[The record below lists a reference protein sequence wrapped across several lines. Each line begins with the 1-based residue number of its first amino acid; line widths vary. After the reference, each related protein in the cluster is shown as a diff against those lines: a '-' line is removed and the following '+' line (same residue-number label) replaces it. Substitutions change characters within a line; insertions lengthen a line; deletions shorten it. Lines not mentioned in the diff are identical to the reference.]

1 MCLAIPGKVVS
12 ISGDDPLTRMGRIDF
27 SGVIKQASLA
37 YVPEVVVGDY
47 VIVHVG
53 FALSKVDEA
62 EAQKVFEYLKQMDG
76 ILAKPGR
83 VWMVFSFC
91 YSPECDSILT
101 HVSQARKVEPTAV
114 FGAEGLYLVDP

>member
-12 ISGDDPLTRMGRIDF
+12 ISGDDVLTRMGKIDF

-37 YVPEVVVGDY
+37 YVPEVRVGDY

-62 EAQKVFEYLKQMDG
+62 EAEKVFEYLKQMGELGELED
-76 ILAKPGR
+76 K
-83 VWMVFSFC
+83 
-91 YSPECDSILT
+91 SP
-101 HVSQARKVEPTAV
+101 
-114 FGAEGLYLVDP
+114 

>member
-12 ISGDDPLTRMGRIDF
+12 ISGDDALTRMGKIDF

-47 VIVHVG
+47 VIVYVG

-62 EAQKVFEYLKQMDG
+62 EAEKVFEYLKQMGELGELED
-76 ILAKPGR
+76 K
-83 VWMVFSFC
+83 
-91 YSPECDSILT
+91 SP
-101 HVSQARKVEPTAV
+101 
-114 FGAEGLYLVDP
+114 